1 GRGGRSCRRGWVRRR
16 NVESHSSSPAL
27 MGALTRRESALLSRE
42 TWSIS
47 AIVLWEIGKLAQLGR
62 IAVNLDDPE
71 LVRALTRL
79 HTWPLSLDVC
89 RAIRDLDVRGD
100 PADEIIAATSVVH
113 RVPLVTRDH
122 RIRRSKLVPLA

>member
-1 GRGGRSCRRGWVRRR
+1 MIRRPPRPPLFPYTPFSRSNLAPHLPPPPRVGTL
-16 NVESHSSSPAL
+16 P
-27 MGALTRRESALLSRE
+27 RRESALLSRE

-100 PADEIIAATSVVH
+100 PAD
-113 RVPLVTRDH
+113 
-122 RIRRSKLVPLA
+122 

>member
-1 GRGGRSCRRGWVRRR
+1 ML
-16 NVESHSSSPAL
+16 NLDTHILLHAL
-27 MGALTRRESALLSRE
+27 TGELTRRESARLSRE

-47 AIVLWEIGKLAQLGR
+47 AIVLWEIAKLARLGR
-62 IAVNLDDPE
+62 IAVDLDDPE

-100 PADEIIAATSVVH
+100 PADEIIAATSLVH
-113 RVPLVTRDH
+113 RVPLVTRDQ
-122 RIRRSKLVPLA
+122 RIRKSKRVPLAF